1 MGCVRLLL
9 PTGRPFPARLG
20 LRLKSHKNTATNA
33 SCDLAGQH
41 TFTLSDSVGV
51 LIDSI
56 ERYAKWSIS
65 FVFDLFN
72 SKKKIYSLQEGAR
85 F

>member
-1 MGCVRLLL
+1 
-9 PTGRPFPARLG
+9 
-20 LRLKSHKNTATNA
+20 
-33 SCDLAGQH
+33 LAGQH

-72 SKKKIYSLQEGAR
+72 SEKKKIYSLEEGAR